1 MVDAPLVDPV
11 DHRHPCRTPMQWSN
25 GTSAGFSSG
34 ETLWLP
40 INENYKTVNVD
51 AQNDQQRS
59 HLKHYIELSKLRKHK
74 TFRNGDLRMKSL
86 SKDVFAFTRY

>member
-1 MVDAPLVDPV
+1 MVDLAMVDPV

-34 ETLWLP
+34 EQPWLP
-40 INENYKTVNVD
+40 INENFKTVNVEM
-51 AQNDQQRS
+51 QNDQARS
-59 HLKHYIELSKLRKHK
+59 HLKHYKELSKLRTHK
-74 TFRNGDLRMKSL
+74 TFQNGDLTMKSL